1 MQSTPIW
8 KTDLENH
15 WGLYTRTDYKLPV
28 STEDANKQKKEQE
41 KNKSSKS
48 KVAIDTPFYFN
59 KLKQEI
65 KGTIICT
72 PKGYGIIQ
80 TIDQDKNSISV
91 KVQGVVYD
99 FDKNEVMTELPIHVI
114 YLKESMKVE
123 ETIYLSVNSS
133 IKEVF
138 EKIENSLGVQEKDN
152 IVDIKVFFQG
162 KELEKTEETIEKLKI
177 VPHSKF
183 LTTYMPG
190 KPLAV
195 KRFTFANQGWCVA
208 SSTNYDGLAF
218 QTSKNIRIIGIGMYP
233 IINNENA
240 AAVLKLYQGDST
252 KSDLICS
259 QDVIVTKNVGEP
271 DNQPVKV
278 MLSRP
283 YFVKAG
289 EFFSVTMN
297 FTVSG
302 NSYYGS
308 GGQNK
313 IDGEGEV
320 SFSFKA
326 CVGANNGTG
335 PSSGQI
341 PEIYYYL

>member
-1 MQSTPIW
+1 MYSSIPIW

-28 STEDANKQKKEQE
+28 ATEDPNKQKEKE
-41 KNKSSKS
+41 KNKSKA
-48 KVAIDTPFYFN
+48 KVAVDTPFYFN

-65 KGTIICT
+65 KGTVICT

-80 TIDQDKNSISV
+80 TIDQEKNTISV

-99 FDKNEVMTELPIHVI
+99 FDKSEAMTELPIHVI
-114 YLKESMKVE
+114 YLKDSMKVE
-123 ETIYLSVNSS
+123 ETIYLPVNCS
-133 IKEVF
+133 IKDVF
-138 EKIENSLGVQEKDN
+138 EKIENSLGVLEKEN

-162 KELEKTEETIEKLKI
+162 KELEKSEDTLEKLRI
-177 VPHSKF
+177 IPHSKF

-190 KPLAV
+190 KPMMV

-208 SSTNYDGLAF
+208 SATNFDGISF

-233 IINNENA
+233 VINNENA
-240 AAVLKLYQGDST
+240 AATLKLYQGDST
-252 KSDLICS
+252 KSDLVCS
-259 QDVIVTKNVGEP
+259 QEVIVSKNVGEP
-271 DNQPVKV
+271 DSQPTKV

-289 EFFSVTMN
+289 EYFSCTMN

-313 IDGEGEV
+313 VEGEGEV
-320 SFSFKA
+320 TFNFKA